1 MEIEYNQNIIEETI
15 ENYETRNLIE
25 LFYSNKV
32 SIENNKLIID
42 YDTVGKEL
50 GLSNDLCKELYG
62 IKDSTAIHIFYKNEN
77 LPSSYRI
84 IEVEDSQKKKELYR
98 IYRYKYCLD
107 LINIKKKFLNPF
119 IVNDKKIMQF
129 SELEKLFL
137 SSIQYFKIIDS
148 KMINFLDIFQRNET
162 INLSEITGLSY
173 SENFN
178 YYFKYPNSQEK
189 FIYEYSPNR
198 TNLFELGEREKI
210 RAISGNF
217 GIGKS
222 TSFLSAKIS
231 YPETIYFNLKALIE
245 NKNDVFVWKYKILL
259 REIASS
265 FKRTS
270 SYETFLVLKE
280 KIENQLLIW
289 ESIISVVDFVLKKN
303 IKTKLILDQYKES
316 YDENYNNIKTI
327 INLISKNKENQM
339 KLIISSSINNKDVR
353 DSLLK
358 SWFKDFFKEK
368 PLFEYIYFSE
378 LFNSDKLINND
389 NTLSNQKKDFIKKY
403 FNNIPR
409 FYYDIKYL
417 DNNKLN
423 EYKEI
428 ETKKIDMKIR
438 KFYEIH
444 NLSIENIITLLNYR
458 QRIGKVL
465 ELKELF
471 NLLKI
476 LPLKYFTLNNRV
488 INFYFPIVET
498 AFDNYLSDRICEIL
512 KFPII
517 GIKGSS
523 IGNLLEYVLINDLKN
538 NRLEAYDEVL
548 VVNSIWNLNEIENPN
563 NNNIGNKDILILQI
577 DPNAKYFDFGILNKG
592 DKLLLI
598 QCKKALVNKPKDY
611 PTKELIYE
619 NRDKINKI
627 FSSKFNVKIK
637 YIYLL
642 YITGISFYL
651 DEKSNQ
657 TKFRT
662 WGNKESETFKII
674 EEMCQKGDSTL
685 IYYSPINKKYYL
697 KSSEG
702 ALTIVDS
709 LIKFSNN
716 IKSVIVENNIN
727 NYEKVKE
734 EEKYNIKINRLISKD
749 KKKFERIRPKKDDS
763 ETFFDNQDYSKIRL
777 NKIPV
782 DTNVFGVCDN
792 PNQEDFK
799 FHNLFIGFKKN
810 NLKYL
815 CLKEGNKKR
824 KIYEL
829 NKSSI
834 LEKDLNL
841 YDLISKQKID
851 KCYYMDVKDK

>member
-368 PLFEYIYFSE
+368 PLFEYIYF
-378 LFNSDKLINND
+378 
-389 NTLSNQKKDFIKKY
+389 
-403 FNNIPR
+403 
-409 FYYDIKYL
+409 
-417 DNNKLN
+417 
-423 EYKEI
+423 
-428 ETKKIDMKIR
+428 
-438 KFYEIH
+438 
-444 NLSIENIITLLNYR
+444 LNYSI
-458 QRIGKVL
+458 Q
-465 ELKELF
+465 
-471 NLLKI
+471 
-476 LPLKYFTLNNRV
+476 
-488 INFYFPIVET
+488 IN
-498 AFDNYLSDRICEIL
+498 
-512 KFPII
+512 
-517 GIKGSS
+517 
-523 IGNLLEYVLINDLKN
+523 
-538 NRLEAYDEVL
+538 
-548 VVNSIWNLNEIENPN
+548 
-563 NNNIGNKDILILQI
+563 
-577 DPNAKYFDFGILNKG
+577 
-592 DKLLLI
+592 
-598 QCKKALVNKPKDY
+598 
-611 PTKELIYE
+611 
-619 NRDKINKI
+619 
-627 FSSKFNVKIK
+627 
-637 YIYLL
+637 
-642 YITGISFYL
+642 
-651 DEKSNQ
+651 
-657 TKFRT
+657 
-662 WGNKESETFKII
+662 
-674 EEMCQKGDSTL
+674 
-685 IYYSPINKKYYL
+685 
-697 KSSEG
+697 
-702 ALTIVDS
+702 
-709 LIKFSNN
+709 
-716 IKSVIVENNIN
+716 
-727 NYEKVKE
+727 
-734 EEKYNIKINRLISKD
+734 
-749 KKKFERIRPKKDDS
+749 
-763 ETFFDNQDYSKIRL
+763 
-777 NKIPV
+777 
-782 DTNVFGVCDN
+782 
-792 PNQEDFK
+792 
-799 FHNLFIGFKKN
+799 
-810 NLKYL
+810 
-815 CLKEGNKKR
+815 
-824 KIYEL
+824 
-829 NKSSI
+829 
-834 LEKDLNL
+834 
-841 YDLISKQKID
+841 
-851 KCYYMDVKDK
+851 